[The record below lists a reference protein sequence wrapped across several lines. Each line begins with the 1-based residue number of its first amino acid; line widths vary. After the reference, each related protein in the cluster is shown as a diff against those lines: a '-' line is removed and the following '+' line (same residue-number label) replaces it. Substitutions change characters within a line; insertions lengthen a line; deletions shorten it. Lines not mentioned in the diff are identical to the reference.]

1 MASNLIE
8 ITISIQ
14 YTSKIEKK
22 CIDSAIINEF
32 HERSTSISESY
43 PECE

>member
-8 ITISIQ
+8 ITINIQ
-14 YTSKIEKK
+14 YTSNIEKK

-32 HERSTSISESY
+32 HEGSTSI
-43 PECE
+43 

>member
-14 YTSKIEKK
+14 CTSKIEKK

-32 HERSTSISESY
+32 HEGSTSV
-43 PECE
+43 